1 MLSPSKLHAI
11 KQIQTN
17 VRQPELYLTVS
28 AFILLKCYFIN
39 YTYLC
44 GMCPSLHK
52 VRSFLQSQQGARR
65 AARPDY
71 GGCEDGSSYSSGR
84 VPHEILMQNLG
95 NKLRRRKV
103 SVKEPEILNS
113 AFTLL
118 DTSLDRY

>member
-52 VRSFLQSQQGARR
+52 VRSFLQSQQEQEEQRGQTMEAV
-65 AARPDY
+65 
-71 GGCEDGSSYSSGR
+71 R
-84 VPHEILMQNLG
+84 VGLLTAVVGYLM
-95 NKLRRRKV
+95 K
-103 SVKEPEILNS
+103 S
-113 AFTLL
+113 
-118 DTSLDRY
+118 